1 MILTDEEKVKNVKIG
16 VSLSSFDDRKEKIMR
31 KELKL
36 AALVLVLALMM
47 TILGACAKTETP
59 AEPATTETEQV
70 QQTETPSE
78 EAEEPQEAET
88 PEEAE
93 EPVEVSEEPEV
104 IGPDYYYLAEDPT
117 EISMTF
123 TYMFW
128 FANMFP
134 DGYGNSPFW
143 DEVEKALNIE
153 FTFNE
158 LANNTAKEKIN
169 LMIAGDETTDIIVDL
184 GSNYTGGLQAA
195 LDEEVIYDL
204 RPYIEEYAP
213 LYSEKLFAD
222 EPTLR
227 SITNDNGTMGAMY
240 SINKEPQGLTGGTWI
255 RGDWLD
261 AVGMDV
267 PTTTDELYEVLKAF
281 KAEFDCSSAYYQ
293 VIGVNN
299 VGITA
304 EGIWNSFGPT
314 GYYLDNGQV
323 KYGLA
328 EDFTYD
334 YLAYLKKLAEEGLF
348 LTSNYTDLQTKEL
361 MSQNQMG
368 VFGDNIST
376 APDNLVLMDDP
387 DAYLKAMAALGEP
400 TEFGSIQ
407 TLIPQQ
413 NCAMSVFTSCDYP
426 ELCVKM
432 ANYFFTDQGS
442 LLANYGIEDLT
453 FVYNED
459 GDPAYTDLIVNNPDG
474 IPVDAALGY
483 WTDRNFLPG
492 LMDPFRTY
500 YNYYD
505 YQLEAPSIWA
515 TAYTGSSMTM
525 PTVTLTTQ
533 ETESISSIAS
543 DMNTYIDERVN
554 QFVFGGVE
562 LNEASFKEFVDGL
575 YGQNQLQK
583 QIDVYQAAYERY
595 LAQ

>member
-1 MILTDEEKVKNVKIG
+1 
-16 VSLSSFDDRKEKIMR
+16 MR
-31 KELKL
+31 KETKL
-36 AALVLVLALMM
+36 AALILVLAMLM
-47 TILGACAKTETP
+47 TILGACAKTESTT
-59 AEPATTETEQV
+59 EPAAAETEQV
-70 QQTETPSE
+70 QQSE
-78 EAEEPQEAET
+78 APVEESEEPQEAEA
-88 PEEAE
+88 PAEEAE
-93 EPVEVSEEPEV
+93 EPAEVVEEPEV

-128 FANMFP
+128 FASMFP

-143 DEVEKALNIE
+143 DEVEKALNVE

-158 LANNTAKEKIN
+158 MANNTAKEKIN
-169 LMIAGDETTDIIVDL
+169 LMIAGGETTDIIIDL
-184 GSNYTGGLQAA
+184 SSNYTGGLQAA
-195 LDEEVIYDL
+195 LDDEVIYDL
-204 RPYIEEYAP
+204 RPYIEENAP
-213 LYSEKLFAD
+213 LYSAKLFAD
-222 EPTLR
+222 EPTVR
-227 SITNDNGTMGAMY
+227 AVTQDNGAMGAMY
-240 SINKEPQGLTGGTWI
+240 AINEEPQGLTGGTWI

-261 AVGMDV
+261 TVGMDV

-281 KAEFDCSSAYYQ
+281 KAQYDCSSAYYQ

-299 VGITA
+299 VGIQA
-304 EGIWNSFGPT
+304 EGIWNAFGPT

-328 EDFTYD
+328 EDFTFD
-334 YLAYLKKLAEEGLF
+334 YLTYLKKLADEGLF

-361 MSQNQMG
+361 MSQNQTG

-376 APDNLVLMDDP
+376 VPDNLILMDDP
-387 DAYLKAMAALGEP
+387 DAYLRAFPALGEP
-400 TEFGSIQ
+400 TEFGSIEN
-407 TLIPQQ
+407 LIPQQ
-413 NCAMSVFTSCDYP
+413 NNAMSVFTSCEYP
-426 ELCVKM
+426 ELCLKM
-432 ANYFFTDQGS
+432 ADYFFTEPGS

-459 GDPAYTDLIVNNPDG
+459 GDPTYTDLIVNNPDG

-483 WTDRNFLPG
+483 WTDRNFLPS
-492 LMDPFRTY
+492 LTDPFRTY

-505 YQLEAPSIWA
+505 YQLEAPAIWA
-515 TAYTGSSMTM
+515 AAYTGSSMTM
-525 PTVTLTTQ
+525 PGVTLTTE

-562 LNEASFKEFVDGL
+562 LTQASFDEFVEGL